1 MEYLID
7 TENISLDY
15 SEDRELNDKPSY
27 RLTLYDKH
35 GNFDTDVYLRY
46 EQVKDLVN
54 LLKENNNL
62 K

>member
-15 SEDRELNDKPSY
+15 SEDRELNDNPPY

-35 GNFDTDVYLRY
+35 GNFDSDVYLRS
-46 EQVKDLVN
+46 EQMEDLMN
-54 LLKENNNL
+54 FLKENNNL